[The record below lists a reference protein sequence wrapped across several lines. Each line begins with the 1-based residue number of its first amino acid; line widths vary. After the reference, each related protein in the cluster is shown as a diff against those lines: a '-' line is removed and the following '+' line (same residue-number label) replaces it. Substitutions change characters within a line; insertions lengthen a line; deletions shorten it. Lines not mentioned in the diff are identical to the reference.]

1 MKKVFSLLFL
11 LLFLFACSNRE
22 ESKIKAYVTVENEKK
37 EVANSKYD
45 LWNNSKFWNFQ
56 KEEFLSWDSLTKI
69 ESSDNQGIVLK
80 AKFKPKKGKKKDIEG
95 IKVRLREGI
104 PMEAL
109 FYTEKDYLEM
119 IKKEAPIAVKEID
132 KKERVIYPVE
142 DIAKVYEEINK
153 EFPDFSK
160 MEEKDMQILLRDF
173 PDIDKVFSKLT
184 SREEIIALYSLLADI
199 YMAQQVYL
207 VNRELIHNTP
217 LMQEKLKVNFLESK
231 FGLTEAERIAM
242 LSFTNLNFKPLK
254 ALAIKESAEIAKLH
268 SEAWAKELKIG
279 TGDTKADALR
289 HTLWM
294 YELCR
299 IITEQTAYFSFG
311 FYRKTPGIKFAEEF
325 GTAREAKTWERYE
338 ILKDNPLYSGNYR
351 WLDLSNRMDLHNN
364 YIGRS
369 YFDETTSTQGL
380 KIGMKEMGNVK
391 LPVIFLPKL
400 NAPTT
405 EKVVEGLK
413 EKINNGIFIDKTDK
427 KASKEFYRLG
437 TNKYG
442 IEKYKGQIIY
452 LQ

>member
-1 MKKVFSLLFL
+1 MKKILSLLFV
-11 LLFLFACSNRE
+11 LLFLFSCTNRE
-22 ESKIKAYVTVENEKK
+22 NSKIKAYVTVENDKK

-45 LWNNSKFWNFQ
+45 LWNNSKFWNIQ
-56 KEEFLSWDSLTKI
+56 KEEFLTWDSLSKI
-69 ESSDNQGIVLK
+69 ESEDNQGINLK
-80 AKFKPKKGKKKDIEG
+80 AKFQPKKGRKKEISG
-95 IKVRLREGI
+95 IKVRLRQGV
-104 PMEAL
+104 PLEAL
-109 FYTEKDYLEM
+109 YYTEKDYLEM
-119 IKKEAPIAVKEID
+119 IKKEAPVAIKEID
-132 KKERVIYPVE
+132 KKERVIYPIDE
-142 DIAKVYEEINK
+142 ITKAYEEINK

-160 MEEKDMQILLRDF
+160 MDDEDIRIILKDF
-173 PDIDKVFSKLT
+173 PDIDKVFSKLKT
-184 SREEIIALYSLLADI
+184 KEEIFALYSLLADI

-207 VNRELIHNTP
+207 VNRELIHRTP
-217 LMQEKLKVNFLESK
+217 LMQEKFKVNFLEEK
-231 FGLTEAERIAM
+231 FALTEAERIAM

-254 ALAIKESAEIAKLH
+254 ALAIKKSAEIARFH
-268 SEAWAKELKIG
+268 SEAWARELNIG

-311 FYRKTPGIKFAEEF
+311 FYRKTPGIRFAEEF
-325 GTAREAKTWERYE
+325 GTAREVRTWERYE
-338 ILKDNPLYSGNYR
+338 ILKNNPLYSGNYR

-364 YIGRS
+364 YIGRA

-380 KIGMKEMGNVK
+380 KLGMKEMGNVK

-413 EKINNGIFIDKTDK
+413 EKINNGIFIDKMDR
-427 KASKEFYRLG
+427 KASSELYRLG
-437 TNKYG
+437 VNKYG